1 MLNYCNLFYKRKNMI
16 AIPVKTD
23 KETSAVAPLFGKAK
37 WFAIIGS
44 DGAISF
50 WHNELKSGREVV
62 NHFQAIGVTRVVF
75 QDMGGCYHSGEGRVL
90 LADAVARLQK
100 DELVEVTQ
108 QNMAEYVERSQR
120 HSKGEHHEGHEHH
133 DHGHHH

>member
-1 MLNYCNLFYKRKNMI
+1 MT

-23 KETSAVAPLFGKAK
+23 KEESAVAPLFGKAK
-37 WFAIIGS
+37 WFALI
-44 DGAISF
+44 DDEGAISF

-62 NHFQAIGVTRVVF
+62 NHFQAVGITRVVF
-75 QDMGGCYHSGEGRVL
+75 QDMGGNPFMLLSRAGIGCYYSGEGRVL
-90 LADAVARLQK
+90 LKDAVARLQK
-100 DELVEVTQ
+100 DELIEVTQ

-120 HSKGEHHEGHEHH
+120 HSKGDHHEGHEHH

>member
-1 MLNYCNLFYKRKNMI
+1 MT

-23 KETSAVAPLFGKAK
+23 KEASAVAPLFGKAK
-37 WFAIIGS
+37 WFALI
-44 DGAISF
+44 DDAGAISF

-62 NHFQAIGVTRVVF
+62 NHFQAVGITRVVF
-75 QDMGGCYHSGEGRVL
+75 QDMGGNPFMLLNRAGISCYHSGEGRVL
-90 LADAVARLQK
+90 LTDAVARLQK

-108 QNMAEYVERSQR
+108 QNMADYVERSQR